1 MVADRDERRIQA
13 GTRGVV
19 AYNPLSDPE
28 TRRFGIRAAAGPG
41 NTQPQVVG
49 TIAAGKSAQD
59 DIRNRATYQTNQAL
73 AGVNF
78 PNMADIFASMYG
90 GSGGGNGITASDAL
104 AKRKYEDEL
113 AKERRTIQAYQNM
126 LSGGGYRSGFDQL
139 LAQIEAQGKTTSANV
154 EDTYKRALENIG
166 AGYETAQ
173 GLTTKAYGALEEF
186 LRQNPNNPYA
196 NVQVSAGTAPDAME
210 QILSAYGVSADP
222 VRAQVAAEQ
231 AAAEQGAAGF
241 QNLLSTLGGAAQQ
254 ADLSRLAEMQM
265 ARTLA
270 GETLGTQRATF
281 SSQAEQARANALAQ
295 IEAQLAQARLEQE
308 AAALARRQSME
319 DAIAAAGG
327 TIPQTGGGKKDEE
340 TKPPAGETEE
350 EKRRREML
358 AAMVAN
364 AAAGAGT
371 GANMGPFAYAI

>member
-1 MVADRDERRIQA
+1 MPPRPDPNPPRGVTTYTP
-13 GTRGVV
+13 TRGTNI
-19 AYNPLSDPE
+19 ADMTPDEFMAWAKKNNMFQY
-28 TRRFGIRAAAGPG
+28 
-41 NTQPQVVG
+41 QP
-49 TIAAGKSAQD
+49 TSL
-59 DIRNRATYQTNQAL
+59 Y
-73 AGVNF
+73 
-78 PNMADIFASMYG
+78 
-90 GSGGGNGITASDAL
+90 SGGGSASASDRL
-104 AKRKYEDEL
+104 AQQKFDYERQQDAAEA
-113 AKERRTIQAYQNM
+113 AKAQRTLSGYQQM
-126 LSGGGYRSGFDQL
+126 LSGGGYRSGIDDL
-139 LAQIEAQGKTTSANV
+139 LKMIESQSGTTRGNV
-154 EDTYKRALENIG
+154 EDAYSRALANIG

-173 GLTTKAYGALEEF
+173 GLTNQGYSALEQY
-186 LRQNPNNPYA
+186 LTQNPNNPYA

-231 AAAEQGAAGF
+231 AAAQQGAAGF

-254 ADLSRLAEMQM
+254 SDLSRLAEMQM

-281 SSQAEQARANALAQ
+281 SSQAEQARANALAE
-295 IEAQLAQARLEQE
+295 IEAQLAQARLQQE
-308 AAALARRQSME
+308 MAAMARRQQIE
-319 DAIAAAGG
+319 DAIVSAGG
-327 TIPQTGGGKKDEE
+327 AIPSPTKEPDKQPDKE
-340 TKPPAGETEE
+340 TQGETED